1 MSIVDDTIMID
12 IAALVVREVPDPVK
26 VALPADAA
34 RRITAAADHRHAL
47 RSRLQQPAALAR
59 FRWSHRIAAARRFPP
74 PWSVEETALCFIVR
88 DANGQALAF
97 VYCEDEPGRRATGK
111 LLTRDEAG
119 RIAANI
125 AELPELLRR
134 QPEI

>member
-47 RSRLQQPAALAR
+47 RSRLQR
-59 FRWSHRIAAARRFPP
+59 K
-74 PWSVEETALCFIVR
+74 R
-88 DANGQALAF
+88 DLDPIDLRTSDR
-97 VYCEDEPGRRATGK
+97 CEDVSFCG
-111 LLTRDEAG
+111 
-119 RIAANI
+119 
-125 AELPELLRR
+125 
-134 QPEI
+134 